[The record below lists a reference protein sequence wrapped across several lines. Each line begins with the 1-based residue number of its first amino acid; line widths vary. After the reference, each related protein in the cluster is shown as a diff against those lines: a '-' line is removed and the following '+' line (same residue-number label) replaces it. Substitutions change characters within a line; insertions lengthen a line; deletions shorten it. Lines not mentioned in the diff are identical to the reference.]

1 VSRRRLQVSVVL
13 MVVGSFLLAACGAPR
28 SVKYYVI
35 DLPQVPAATGPAQ
48 FPITLLVGRITAS
61 HLYHD
66 DRIVYGSGPVQL
78 GTYDYERWA
87 EAPADMV
94 QDLLVST
101 LRGSGQYATVA
112 RVASSVR
119 GDYVLR
125 GQLNQMYGVDQPA
138 LVARFSLQLQL
149 YDQQGRAVVWS
160 QSYTHD
166 EPVEGKTVG
175 NIVEAMDRNVKAGL
189 QQLTAGLAQYFTA
202 HPPQSPAAK

>member
-1 VSRRRLQVSVVL
+1 MSRRRLQVSVIV
-13 MVVGSFLLAACGAPR
+13 MIVGSFLLAACGAPR
-28 SVKYYVI
+28 AVKYYVI
-35 DLPQVPAATGPAQ
+35 DLPPAPVPTGAAQ
-48 FPITLLVGRITAS
+48 FPVTVLVGRITAS

-101 LRGSGQYATVA
+101 LRSSGQYATVA

-160 QSYTHD
+160 QSYSHD
-166 EPVEGKTVG
+166 EPVEGKTVA

-189 QQLTAGLAQYFTA
+189 QQLTAGLAQYFAA
-202 HPPQSPAAK
+202 HPPQAAAAK